1 MPKKKKMSTTTVFII
16 LILVISIVSVTAVAW
31 HDGKIGTTPMGSIND
46 LSVAHGTQV
55 TVRGVITLI
64 IGGISITINDGTGTV
79 LVPWTNTAS
88 LTMYSL
94 VVARATVNSAH
105 TLMDTVSIEP
115 VWLFA

>member
-1 MPKKKKMSTTTVFII
+1 MPKKKRMSTTTVLVI
-16 LILVISIVSVTAVAW
+16 LVLVISVVSVAAVAW
-31 HDGKIGTTPMGSIND
+31 HDGKIGSTPMGSIND
-46 LSVAHGTQV
+46 LSVPHGTQV

-79 LVPWTNTAS
+79 LVPWTDTAS
-88 LTMYSL
+88 FSMYSL

-105 TLMDTVSIEP
+105 TMMDTISVEP